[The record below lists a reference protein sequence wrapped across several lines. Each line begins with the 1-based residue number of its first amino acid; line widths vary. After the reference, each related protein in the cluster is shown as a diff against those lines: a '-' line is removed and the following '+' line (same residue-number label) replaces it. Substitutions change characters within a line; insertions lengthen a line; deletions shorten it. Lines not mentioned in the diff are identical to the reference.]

1 MALIYR
7 LEAGV
12 IKQLQSWIQM
22 RNLVCDLGTQGN
34 EKTISHLVMLGP
46 SQSSY
51 LTHFEAQ
58 CERQEAESTE
68 ESCGWM
74 LTRDRAAPVAD
85 WMLTCNL
92 KLTQYDWS
100 N

>member
-1 MALIYR
+1 MAVHLDGGKVDKRDERNRATKGIWTVALIYR

-22 RNLVCDLGTQGN
+22 RNLVCDLRTQGN
-34 EKTISHLVMLGP
+34 EKTISHLVTLGP

-58 CERQEAESTE
+58 CECQEAESTE
-68 ESCGWM
+68 E
-74 LTRDRAAPVAD
+74 
-85 WMLTCNL
+85 
-92 KLTQYDWS
+92 
-100 N
+100 